1 VGRIVGAGAGPP
13 VVALVGPSGS
23 GKTTLLERLVVEF
36 SRSGLRVGAVKHA
49 RHGFDFDRPG
59 KDTWRF
65 KAAGAAAV
73 AAISPGALGLLRMGG
88 GEMAL
93 AEAVGLLG
101 DVDLVLVEGFG
112 DQAARCVE
120 VRGGGERG
128 AGGRMPP
135 GGRLLLA
142 VAAARPGA
150 EPAPAGV
157 PVFDRN
163 DVPGIAGLIL
173 AAVGVRAG
181 GGAAAG
187 A

>member
-1 VGRIVGAGAGPP
+1 VGAGAGPP

-23 GKTTLLERLVVEF
+23 GKTTLLERLVVGF

-73 AAISPGALGLLRMGG
+73 AAVSPGALGLLRTGV
-88 GEMAL
+88 GEMTL

-120 VRGGGERG
+120 VRGG
-128 AGGRMPP
+128 AGG
-135 GGRLLLA
+135 GGTGGGGGVLA
-142 VAAARPGA
+142 VAAAFPGA
-150 EPAPAGV
+150 EPAAAGV

-163 DVPGIAGLIL
+163 DVPGIAACIL